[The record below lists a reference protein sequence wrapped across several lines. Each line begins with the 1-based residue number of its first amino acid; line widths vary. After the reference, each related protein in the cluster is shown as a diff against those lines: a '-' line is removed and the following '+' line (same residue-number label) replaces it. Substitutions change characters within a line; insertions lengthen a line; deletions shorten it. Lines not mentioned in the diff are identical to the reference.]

1 MKRVRFTWICW
12 LIAVWILIALP
23 CLASS
28 CAPATDA
35 DEESSP
41 NETQQTTEDNQETT
55 PDCEETT
62 IPPEIEETTTPPE
75 TEETEVLY
83 GMTQSQVDAAFA
95 DILDGIFTGKTA
107 EIVTTTGIG
116 AEFHLHF
123 PDITYHNGQYW
134 AYYITYRTA
143 SGKGGVGLAVS
154 DDGLNWT
161 DHGCVIQPD
170 QIYDSYGTYFAGVWL
185 EDGIFY
191 LVYECKGAPNTP
203 YTLENVALAVSEDGI
218 HWQKKGIIV
227 KRSGTGWQ
235 KANVGTPDLYKV
247 GDTWYV
253 TYHGFDYVDCVVG
266 IAYGTDLMNLKV
278 VTNKPIIKTSSGTP
292 YSGTIGR
299 RDIIYCDGYY
309 YMVFE
314 ISTDQVNGNYNG
326 SQWSHMFARSTDM
339 FSWELCSGPLI
350 TQATAGMG
358 YDGPCWM
365 VVDNELYV
373 YVRDRDNSTTAIKLV
388 PKA

>member
-1 MKRVRFTWICW
+1 MKHISLSW
-12 LIAVWILIALP
+12 LFRLMTLLIVPTILMGIV
-23 CLASS
+23 S
-28 CAPATDA
+28 CADSTDI
-35 DEESSP
+35 DESTAAEVT
-41 NETQQTTEDNQETT
+41 ETTTEDNQETT
-55 PDCEETT
+55 NTTQETIHT
-62 IPPEIEETTTPPE
+62 IDEATTAPE

-218 HWQKKGIIV
+218 HWEKKGIII
-227 KRSGTGWQ
+227 KRSGIGWQ
-235 KANVGTPDLYKV
+235 AANVGTPDLYKV

-278 VTNKPIIKTSSGTP
+278 VNKPIIKTRSGTP

-339 FSWELCSGPLI
+339 LTWELCSGPLI

-373 YVRDRDNSTTAIKLV
+373 YVRDRGNSTTAIKLV
-388 PKA
+388 PKE

>member
-1 MKRVRFTWICW
+1 MKHISLSW
-12 LIAVWILIALP
+12 LFRLMTLLIVPTILMGIV
-23 CLASS
+23 S
-28 CAPATDA
+28 CADSTDI
-35 DEESSP
+35 DESTAAEVT
-41 NETQQTTEDNQETT
+41 ETTTEDNQETT
-55 PDCEETT
+55 NTTQETVHT
-62 IPPEIEETTTPPE
+62 IDEATTAPE

-123 PDITYHNGQYW
+123 PDITYHNGRYW

-218 HWQKKGIIV
+218 HWEKKGIII
-227 KRSGTGWQ
+227 KRSGIGWQ
-235 KANVGTPDLYKV
+235 AANVGTPDLYKV

-278 VTNKPIIKTSSGTP
+278 VNKPIIKTRSGTP

-339 FSWELCSGPLI
+339 LTWELCSGPLI